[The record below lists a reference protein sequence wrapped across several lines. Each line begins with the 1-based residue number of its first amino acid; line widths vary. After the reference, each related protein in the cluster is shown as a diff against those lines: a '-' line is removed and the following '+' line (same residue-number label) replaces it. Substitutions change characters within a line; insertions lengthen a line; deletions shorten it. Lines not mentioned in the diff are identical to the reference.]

1 MPLILVQRAMVG
13 APAGATLVKAPPL
26 LSSNSPPTSGV
37 SSPPSSQPVFPL
49 LLVGGGGATLQLLQ
63 QLSVSPGLTTA
74 SGLHHVSAPGRLAPE
89 TQWCTALL
97 I

>member
-13 APAGATLVKAPPL
+13 PAGGATLVKAPPL